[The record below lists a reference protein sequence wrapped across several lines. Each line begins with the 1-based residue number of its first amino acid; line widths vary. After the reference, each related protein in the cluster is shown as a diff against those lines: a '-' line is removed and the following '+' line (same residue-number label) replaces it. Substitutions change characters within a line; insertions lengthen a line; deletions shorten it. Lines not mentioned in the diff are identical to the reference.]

1 MMTTARVSTTRVTAA
16 RMAAFRVLL
25 GMERSSNTHC
35 DDLLRA
41 PAMESLSQA
50 DRNLTTALVMG
61 VLRWQL
67 ALDTIL
73 ARYLQ
78 RKSPLD
84 PEVAIALRMGA
95 WQLLGMDR
103 IPAHA
108 ALSESVELTKASGH
122 NFASGLVNAVLRRV
136 AENSSAIA
144 LDPDLNPVRAHPTW
158 MIERWTRQF
167 GLHAVRSITAYDQQ
181 LPAVAVR
188 LSTLADADAES
199 MPAGALLKRARRPSE
214 SNGAPEGMRIQD
226 EGSQLVAEL
235 AGRGSRILDCCAAPG
250 GKTAILAENN
260 PHAEI
265 TAYDISEARLNAMRR
280 SFAREPVTAKIRC
293 VLADATA
300 LPFRDGAAISGHF
313 DLILCDVPCSG
324 TGTLAR
330 NPEIKLRLAAG
341 DLERQ
346 QQRQI
351 AILRSAY
358 RVLAAGGRLVYST
371 CSLEAEENSI
381 VVQAL
386 LSSEPTARLLDV
398 GERVAEMQVEG
409 SLHPQGAELLRE
421 SALRNGCLQ
430 TLPGVLPCDGFF
442 AAILTRI
449 PTARG

>member
-1 MMTTARVSTTRVTAA
+1 MMTVARVSTTRVTAA

-41 PAMESLSQA
+41 PAIESLSQA

-78 RKSPLD
+78 RKSALD
-84 PEVAIALRMGA
+84 PEVAIALRLGA

-122 NFASGLVNAVLRRV
+122 SHASGLVNAVLRRV
-136 AENSSAIA
+136 AENSSSIA
-144 LDPDLNPVRAHPTW
+144 LEPVGAHPAW

-167 GLHAVRSITAYDQQ
+167 GLDAVASIAVYDQQ
-181 LPAVAVR
+181 APLVTVR
-188 LSTLADADAES
+188 LSALADADAES
-199 MPAGALLKRARRPSE
+199 MPAGALLIRARRLPEGS
-214 SNGAPEGMRIQD
+214 GAPEGLRIQD

-235 AGRGSRILDCCAAPG
+235 AGRGSRVGMRILDCCAAPG
-250 GKTAILAENN
+250 GKTAILAETN

-265 TAYDISEARLNAMRR
+265 TACDISEARLNAMRR
-280 SFAREPVTAKIRC
+280 SFAREPLTAKIQC

-300 LPFRDGAAISGHF
+300 LPFRDDF

-330 NPEIKLRLAAG
+330 NPEIKLRLAAS
-341 DLERQ
+341 DLGRQ
-346 QQRQI
+346 QERQI

-358 RVLAAGGRLVYST
+358 RVLVAGGRLIYST

-381 VVQAL
+381 VVQAFL
-386 LSSEPTARLLDV
+386 AAEPTARLLDV
-398 GERVAEMQVEG
+398 GRRIAEMQAEG
-409 SLHPQGAELLRE
+409 SLHAQGAQLLHE

-430 TLPGVLPCDGFF
+430 TLPGILPCDGFF
-442 AAILTRI
+442 AAILTRTA
-449 PTARG
+449 TARG

>member
-1 MMTTARVSTTRVTAA
+1 MRTTARVGTTRVTAA

-41 PAMESLSQA
+41 PAIESLSQA

-78 RKSPLD
+78 RKSALD
-84 PEVAIALRMGA
+84 PEVAIALRLGA

-108 ALSESVELTKASGH
+108 ALSESVELTKVSGH
-122 NFASGLVNAVLRRV
+122 SHASGLVNAVLRRV
-136 AENSSAIA
+136 AENSSSIA
-144 LDPDLNPVRAHPTW
+144 LDPVGAHPAW

-167 GLHAVRSITAYDQQ
+167 GLDAVVSIAAYDQQ
-181 LPAVAVR
+181 APTVAVR
-188 LSTLADADAES
+188 LSTLADVDAES
-199 MPAGALLKRARRPSE
+199 MPAGALLTRARRLPENS
-214 SNGAPEGMRIQD
+214 GTPEGMRIQD
-226 EGSQLVAEL
+226 EGSQLVAEM
-235 AGRGSRILDCCAAPG
+235 AGRGRRILDCCAAPG

-260 PHAEI
+260 PQAEI
-265 TAYDISEARLNAMRR
+265 TACDISEARMNAMRR
-280 SFAREPVTAKIRC
+280 SFAREPLTAKIQC
-293 VLADATA
+293 VIADATA
-300 LPFRDGAAISGHF
+300 LPFRDDF

-330 NPEIKLRLAAG
+330 NPEIKLRLAAS
-341 DLERQ
+341 DLGRQ
-346 QQRQI
+346 QERQI

-358 RVLAAGGRLVYST
+358 RVLVAGGRLIYST

-381 VVQAL
+381 VVQAFL
-386 LSSEPTARLLDV
+386 AAEPTARLLDV
-398 GERVAEMQVEG
+398 GRRIAEMQAEG
-409 SLHPQGAELLRE
+409 SLHAQGAQLPHE

-430 TLPGVLPCDGFF
+430 TLPGILPCDGFF
-442 AAILTRI
+442 AAILTRTA
-449 PTARG
+449 TARG

>member
-1 MMTTARVSTTRVTAA
+1 MMTAARGSTIRVTAA

-41 PAMESLSQA
+41 PAIESLTQA

-78 RKSPLD
+78 RKSRLD
-84 PEVAIALRMGA
+84 DEVAIALRLGA

-122 NFASGLVNAVLRRV
+122 SHASGLVNAVLRRV
-136 AENSSAIA
+136 AENSSSIR
-144 LDPDLNPVRAHPTW
+144 LDPDFNPVRAHPAW
-158 MIERWTRQF
+158 MIKRWTRQF
-167 GLHAVRSITAYDQQ
+167 GADAVASITAYDQQ
-181 LPAVAVR
+181 APAVAVR
-188 LSTLADADAES
+188 LGTLADADAES
-199 MPAGALLKRARRPSE
+199 MPGGAMLTRARRLAENS
-214 SNGAPEGMRIQD
+214 GAPEGMRIQD

-235 AGRGSRILDCCAAPG
+235 AGRGARILDCCAAPG
-250 GKTAILAENN
+250 GKAAILAENN
-260 PHAEI
+260 PQAEI
-265 TAYDISEARLNAMRR
+265 TACDISEARLNAMRR
-280 SFAREPVTAKIRC
+280 SFAREPQTAKIHC

-300 LPFRDGAAISGHF
+300 LPFRNDF

-330 NPEIKLRLAAG
+330 NPEIKLRLAAS
-341 DLERQ
+341 DLQRQ
-346 QQRQI
+346 QERQI

-371 CSLEAEENSI
+371 CSLEPEENSI
-381 VVQAL
+381 VVQAFL
-386 LSSEPTARLLDV
+386 DSEPTARLLDV
-398 GERVAEMQVEG
+398 GERVNEMQAEG
-409 SLHPQGAELLRE
+409 RVHAQGAELLGKT
-421 SALRNGCLQ
+421 ALRDGCLQ